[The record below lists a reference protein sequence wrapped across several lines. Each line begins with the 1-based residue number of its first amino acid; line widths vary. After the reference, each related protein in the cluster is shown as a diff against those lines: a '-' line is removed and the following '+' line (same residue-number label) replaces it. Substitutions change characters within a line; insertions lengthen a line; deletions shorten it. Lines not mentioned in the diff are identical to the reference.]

1 MTERR
6 RVEPGLALARWS
18 ERWFPD
24 PLVFALLGV
33 LCVFGGGV
41 LTGERPYVLAI
52 QAGKGFW
59 ALASFTLQMVMI
71 IIGGYVVASTPMIRR
86 TIQAIAGIPKT
97 PRGAIAMVAFFS
109 TISALLSWGLSL
121 VFSGLLVREL
131 ARRVKGLD
139 YCAAGAAGYLGLN
152 IFAAMGLS
160 SSAALL
166 MATRTAIPPSIY
178 KISGVIPLRQTLF
191 LWQSLAIIAVVMTI
205 SVSVAWLT
213 APSAAN
219 ARTAED
225 LGVDLGAANSD
236 LDART
241 RPGEWLEYSPILTIL
256 VAAILCVYL
265 VDLFRNS
272 PQGALAAL
280 DLNTYNILFITLGL
294 LFQWR
299 PKRFLRA
306 VGECVPATAGVLIQ
320 FPIYAMIFGMITG
333 TGLSARIAHVFE
345 AISTHDTYPLCVA
358 AYSATLGIFI
368 PSAGSKWIVEAP
380 YVMQAA
386 ITNRVHLG
394 WVVQIY
400 NAAESLPN
408 LINPFWMLP
417 LLGILKIRARNIVSY
432 AVLQLSVQAPVV
444 FFMCWFFA
452 RHIEF
457 VPPIK

>member
-1 MTERR
+1 
-6 RVEPGLALARWS
+6 
-18 ERWFPD
+18 
-24 PLVFALLGV
+24 
-33 LCVFGGGV
+33 
-41 LTGERPYVLAI
+41 
-52 QAGKGFW
+52 
-59 ALASFTLQMVMI
+59 
-71 IIGGYVVASTPMIRR
+71 
-86 TIQAIAGIPKT
+86 
-97 PRGAIAMVAFFS
+97 
-109 TISALLSWGLSL
+109 
-121 VFSGLLVREL
+121 
-131 ARRVKGLD
+131 
-139 YCAAGAAGYLGLN
+139 
-152 IFAAMGLS
+152 
-160 SSAALL
+160 
-166 MATRTAIPPSIY
+166 
-178 KISGVIPLRQTLF
+178 
-191 LWQSLAIIAVVMTI
+191 MTI

-225 LGVDLGAANSD
+225 LGVDLGGANAD
-236 LDART
+236 LEART
-241 RPGEWLEYSPILTIL
+241 KPGEWLEYSPILTIL

-299 PKRFLRA
+299 PKRFVRA

-380 YVMQAA
+380 YIMQAA

-417 LLGILKIRARNIVSY
+417 LLGILKIRARDIVSY
-432 AVLQLSVQAPVV
+432 AMLQLSVQAPVV
-444 FFMCWFFA
+444 FFLCWLFA

-457 VPPIK
+457 LPPIK